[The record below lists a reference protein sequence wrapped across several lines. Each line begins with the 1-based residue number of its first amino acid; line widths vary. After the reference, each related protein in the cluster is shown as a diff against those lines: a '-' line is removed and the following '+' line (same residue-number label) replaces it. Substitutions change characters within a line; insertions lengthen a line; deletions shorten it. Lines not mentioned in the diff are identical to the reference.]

1 MMNEIHPRFIFEHL
15 HTIPPDLVRP
25 PLNPIAGRQ
34 CSDYRRRIGAENNGS
49 NVAEDVSL
57 QYAQD
62 QGIGYLG

>member
-1 MMNEIHPRFIFEHL
+1 MRS
-15 HTIPPDLVRP
+15 IPDSYLSTSTLSRLTWYAHRLTQSLGDNAAIIVGE
-25 PLNPIAGRQ
+25 L
-34 CSDYRRRIGAENNGS
+34 GAENNGS